1 MRTATQLSVRLI
13 NKPGRLAKVLAA
25 LNKRKV
31 ELRAL
36 TVMDSGDRGT
46 VRFIPD
52 DLSAAIE
59 VLDQLNVP
67 HDKAD
72 VLLVEVPNQ
81 PGAFRRICERLASE
95 KLNIDYAYMSFAA
108 GKGTKGT
115 AQAVVKVNDLQK
127 AQRAVADQTSNGA
140 RRKLPGRRPVHAR

>member
-1 MRTATQLSVRLI
+1 MSDTDASTADVPGGAPGVPLASFDTTTIVTVSAAHLVHDSYPAFVGVLLPLLI
-13 NKPGRLAKVLAA
+13 PKLGIGLVVAGLLASTFRLA
-25 LNKRKV
+25 
-31 ELRAL
+31 
-36 TVMDSGDRGT
+36 T
-46 VRFIPD
+46 
-52 DLSAAIE
+52 
-59 VLDQLNVP
+59 
-67 HDKAD
+67 
-72 VLLVEVPNQ
+72 
-81 PGAFRRICERLASE
+81 E

>member
-1 MRTATQLSVRLI
+1 MRLAKQLSVRLI
-13 NKPGRLAKVLAA
+13 NKPGRLAAVLVA

-52 DLSAAIE
+52 DVSAAIA
-59 VLDQLNVP
+59 VLDQLNVR
-67 HDKAD
+67 HDATD
-72 VLLVEVPNQ
+72 VLLVEVPNN

-95 KLNIDYAYMSFAA
+95 KLNIDYAYMSF
-108 GKGTKGT
+108 GTEKGSKG
-115 AQAVVKVNDLQK
+115 APIVVVKVNNLQK
-127 AQRAVADQTSNGA
+127 AQRALEDQSANGA